1 MPLDPLK
8 EGRRRLYG
16 ADPPTN
22 RRPVKLVGVTATLL
36 LVLELLPA
44 TLLETRDVAEIGAAV
59 PVAV

>member
-1 MPLDPLK
+1 
-8 EGRRRLYG
+8 
-16 ADPPTN
+16 
-22 RRPVKLVGVTATLL
+22 VTATLL